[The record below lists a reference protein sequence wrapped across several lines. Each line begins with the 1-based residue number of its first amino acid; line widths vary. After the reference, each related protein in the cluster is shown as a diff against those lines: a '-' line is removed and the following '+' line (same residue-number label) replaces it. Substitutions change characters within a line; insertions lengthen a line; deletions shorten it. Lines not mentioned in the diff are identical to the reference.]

1 MASQEEK
8 KPSVTVKHTK
18 TLSKYHKASKHKNRE
33 ARSTVTCLLFTTT
46 SATIFRREQFRIN
59 VPQPHSITHLGLLSR
74 YKAERQALAS
84 KG

>member
-18 TLSKYHKASKHKNRE
+18 TLSEYHKASKHKNRE
-33 ARSTVTCLLFTTT
+33 GRSTATCLLFTTT
-46 SATIFRREQFRIN
+46 SAAIFRREQFKIN
-59 VPQPHSITHLGLLSR
+59 VAQPRSITHLGLLSR
-74 YKAERQALAS
+74 YKAERQTLAS